1 MKNIFLFFITLVLL
15 VNKSQAQFT
24 KYLIKLKNK
33 GGNTFTL
40 ANPGAYLS
48 QRAIDRRTR
57 YGIAIDSTDLPVT
70 AAYITLIRAIP
81 NVTVLNISKWLNSVS
96 IQTSDAAAITAINAL
111 PFVQNVSGLA
121 ARTIS
126 INDNT
131 DPDGNKFVTEKDFTE
146 LPPSS
151 ARTNKTTGDFF
162 NYGTNSFNEISLHK
176 GQFLHNIGLRGQG
189 MRVAVIDGGFF
200 HYSILRA
207 MDSAVANGQFLDS
220 FDFVA
225 GETKVFEDDSHG
237 MSCLSTIAANIPGQ
251 FIGKAPKANFLLYR
265 TENVAGE
272 FLLEEHNWVCGT
284 ERADSAGADIISTS
298 LGYYIQFTPP
308 SVDHP
313 NSDMNGNTTM
323 PAIGGDLAAKKGIL
337 VFASIGNDGGNP
349 TATHFLS
356 TPSDGD
362 SVMAVGAVNTAGVVG
377 GFSSFG
383 PSADGQIKPDM
394 SSVGVNA
401 LVQTSSNT
409 VGTSNGTSFAC
420 PKMAGLATC
429 LWQGFPEFNNMK
441 IANALRQAGSIAS
454 SPNDRIGFGIP
465 DVKKALVELLKD
477 FSTANGSIAT
487 CGVTINWNSKDV
499 DAMKYEIERKL
510 PGETVYTK
518 VKDQP
523 GKGGVIFSN
532 QSYTFTETLTNAVA
546 GTAVYRIKQIADTA
560 IATFTSANIDSVDI
574 VIGAT
579 CNTTGINPPDP
590 NKERLTLIPNPAT
603 GSEITLRIETPYP
616 IANMTVTVTDMKGR
630 LMMKIAK
637 SKIGGTANY
646 TLPVR
651 KLAKGKYVVA
661 VYNGVKILASREMI
675 KTSP

>member
-1 MKNIFLFFITLVLL
+1 MKKFFLFFILTIVL
-15 VNKSQAQFT
+15 VNESQAQFT
-24 KYLIKLKNK
+24 RYLVKLKNK

-40 ANPGAYLS
+40 ANPPAYLS

-70 AAYITLIRAIP
+70 ASYIAAIRAIP

-96 IQTSDAAAITAINAL
+96 VQTSDANAITTINAL

-126 INDNT
+126 NNTNPAGKFINEN
-131 DPDGNKFVTEKDFTE
+131 NFTE
-146 LPPSS
+146 LPASP
-151 ARTNKTTGDFF
+151 AKTNKTTADFF
-162 NYGTNSFNEISLHK
+162 NYGTNSFNEINLHK

-189 MRVAVIDGGFF
+189 MRIAVIDGGFF
-200 HYSILRA
+200 RYTVMNSL
-207 MDSAVANGQFLDS
+207 DSARINGQFIDS

-251 FIGKAPKANFLLYR
+251 FIGKAPKASFLLYR

-284 ERADSAGADIISTS
+284 ERADSAGADVISTS

-337 VFASIGNDGGNP
+337 IFASIGNDGGNP

-362 SVMAVGAVNTAGVVG
+362 SVMAVGAVNTAGAVG

-383 PSADGQIKPDM
+383 PSFDGQIKPDM
-394 SSVGVNA
+394 ASVGVSA

-420 PKMAGLATC
+420 PKMAGLATI

-441 IANALRQAGSIAS
+441 IANALRQAGSISS

-477 FSTANGSIAT
+477 FSTANGNIAT
-487 CGVTINWNSKDV
+487 CSVTINWNSKDV
-499 DAMKYEIERKL
+499 NAMKYEIERKL

-523 GKGGVIFSN
+523 GTGGVIFSN
-532 QSYTFTETLTNAVA
+532 KSYTFNETLTNAFA
-546 GTAVYRIKQIADTA
+546 GTAIYRIRQIVDTA
-560 IATFTSANIDSVDI
+560 VATFTSANIDSVDI

-590 NKERLTLIPNPAT
+590 NKERVTLIPNPTA
-603 GSEITLRIETPYP
+603 GSEITVRIETPYSVT
-616 IANMTVTVTDMKGR
+616 NMTIAITDMKGR
-630 LMMKIAK
+630 LMMKVAK
-637 SKIGGTANY
+637 SKISGTVNY
-646 TLPVR
+646 TLPVQ

-661 VYNGVKILASREMI
+661 IYNGAKILASREMI
-675 KTSP
+675 KL

>member
-1 MKNIFLFFITLVLL
+1 MKSIFLFFIALFLL
-15 VNKSQAQFT
+15 TNNSQAQFT
-24 KYLIKLKNK
+24 RYLVKLKNK
-33 GGNTFTL
+33 GGNSFTL
-40 ANPGAYLS
+40 ANPAAYLS

-70 AAYITLIRAIP
+70 TAYITALRSIP

-96 IQTSDAAAITAINAL
+96 VQTSDANAITAINAL
-111 PFVQNVSGLA
+111 PFVLNVSGLA
-121 ARTIS
+121 ARAVANNNIEPAGKF
-126 INDNT
+126 INENII
-131 DPDGNKFVTEKDFTE
+131 TE
-146 LPPSS
+146 LPP
-151 ARTNKTTGDFF
+151 APAKTNKTTADFF
-162 NYGTNSFNEISLHK
+162 NYGTNSFNEINLHK

-189 MRVAVIDGGFF
+189 MRIAVIDGGFF
-200 HYSILRA
+200 RYSILRA

-265 TENVAGE
+265 TENVSGE

-284 ERADSAGADIISTS
+284 ERADSAGADVISTS

-313 NSDMNGNTTM
+313 NSDMDGNKTM
-323 PAIGGDLAAKKGIL
+323 PAIAGDLAAKKGIL
-337 VFASIGNDGGNP
+337 VFAAIGNDGSNP

-362 SVMAVGAVNTAGVVG
+362 SVMAVGAVNAAGAVG

-383 PSADGQIKPDM
+383 PSFDGQIKPDM
-394 SSVGVNA
+394 ASVGVSA
-401 LVQTSSNT
+401 LIQTASNT

-420 PKMAGLATC
+420 PKMAGLATI

-441 IANALRQAGSIAS
+441 IANALRLAGSIAS
-454 SPNDRIGFGIP
+454 APNDRIGFGIP

-487 CGVTINWNSKDV
+487 CSVTINWNSKDV
-499 DAMKYEIERKL
+499 DAMKYEVERKL
-510 PGETVYTK
+510 PGETAFTK

-523 GKGGVIFSN
+523 GTGGVIFSN
-532 QSYTFTETLTNAVA
+532 KSYTFNETLTNAAA
-546 GTAVYRIKQIADTA
+546 GTALYRIRQIADTA
-560 IATFTSANIDSVDI
+560 AATFTDTYIDSVEI
-574 VIGAT
+574 VIGAA
-579 CNTTGINPPDP
+579 CNTTGINPLDP
-590 NKERLTLIPNPAT
+590 NKEKVTLIPNPTA
-603 GSEITLRIETPYP
+603 GSEITIRVETPYP
-616 IANMTVTVTDMKGR
+616 ITSMTVTITDMKGR
-630 LMMKIAK
+630 LMNKFLK
-637 SKIGGTANY
+637 SKGSGTANY
-646 TLPVR
+646 TLPVQ

-661 VYNGVKILASREMI
+661 VYNGTKILASREMI
-675 KTSP
+675 KL